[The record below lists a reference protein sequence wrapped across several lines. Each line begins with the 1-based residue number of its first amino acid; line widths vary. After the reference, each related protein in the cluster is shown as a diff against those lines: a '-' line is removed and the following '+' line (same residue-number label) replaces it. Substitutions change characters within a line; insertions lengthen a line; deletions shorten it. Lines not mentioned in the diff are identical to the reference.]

1 MALHVFVIKEAELED
16 PQDLRAE
23 IGKCPISTNERK
35 NMSTKT
41 LRKRIALVAVAALG
55 AGVLVTSPA
64 SAAAPDNNAVG
75 AASISSTANVLNIA
89 TAPSTSGDAET
100 NTTAAS
106 NKSRGLLANSTTQTT
121 SSLTSTATVSSSSE
135 VVWYTTSGAATDAGD
150 PIVTF
155 VVDGATITEDA
166 SAATTKVYS
175 QDLTTYSVGTEDT
188 GGQITAI
195 GVTPKSGVTSYT
207 VSMYTTLSTEDA
219 MTSSTATNVA
229 PATIIS
235 GAQSK
240 GTLVQRYVVTVASAS
255 ASGVYAD
262 TYSYVQVQ
270 ENTDSA
276 VAAPTTNVDE
286 TGAATIANS
295 ASSVGYVSFSL
306 KDAYNVSLSGK
317 GALVVTATNGAGIA
331 LYDAS
336 GGYGVASSVTNL
348 TAVSNFATGTITV
361 ARPAALANKG
371 FSTTVT
377 ISWNGAVV
385 GTKTIKFQGEVA
397 KITVSADYVAQNG
410 TTSAGVGSVSYVDDA
425 GNTLLP
431 SSGTSAVSS
440 TLNSVVT
447 GVSGFTAPTVLYPYS
462 DYDVSCGGSAV
473 TGLGAGSANVVFQ
486 FVNPVS
492 GSIVKSAA
500 TKISCSGN
508 ATTFSASF
516 DKATYAPG
524 DIATLTISGKDAA
537 GNAANAFDNWLGS
550 GSTLF
555 SITTPTNLTIVT
567 AISSTSVK
575 FTSGEGTKT
584 YKYIV
589 GTTEGTFN
597 AVVSAG
603 VISANNVSAGGA
615 GVANAAVK
623 YSVAAT
629 STAVSMADVLKAIV
643 SLIASINKQIA
654 ALQKA
659 LLKK

>member
-1 MALHVFVIKEAELED
+1 
-16 PQDLRAE
+16 
-23 IGKCPISTNERK
+23 
-35 NMSTKT
+35 MSTKT
-41 LRKRIALVAVAALG
+41 LRKRIALVAVVALG
-55 AGVLVTSPA
+55 AGVLATSPA
-64 SAAAPDNNAVG
+64 GAVDNEAVG
-75 AASISSTANVLNIA
+75 ATNATIGTDYSVLNIA
-89 TAPSTSGDAET
+89 TEASITGAAVLGSAGVLSG
-100 NTTAAS
+100 S
-106 NKSRGLLANSTTQTT
+106 KSLGLLANSTTQTS
-121 SSLTSTATVSSSSE
+121 SSLTSTATMRS
-135 VVWYTTSGAATDAGD
+135 
-150 PIVTF
+150 
-155 VVDGATITEDA
+155 DGAIVFSFLGSHTAEIGTTVEITGGTIGTLSA
-166 SAATTKVYS
+166 TGSAATNLNAAKTQLVVTKDAVA
-175 QDLTTYSVGTEDT
+175 DLLTNFSVVPNT
-188 GGQITAI
+188 GA
-195 GVTPKSGVTSYT
+195 TSVT
-207 VSMYTTLSTEDA
+207 VSVYESAALAIDNTDPLLTDVVKAASIQAGL
-219 MTSSTATNVA
+219 
-229 PATIIS
+229 IS
-235 GAQSK
+235 R
-240 GTLVQRYVVTVASAS
+240 GTLKQRYLVTVASTS
-255 ASGVYAD
+255 VSGAYSS
-262 TYSYVQVQ
+262 TYSYVQAQ
-270 ENTDSA
+270 ENTSSV

-286 TGAATIANS
+286 TGVTTIANS
-295 ASSVGYVSFSL
+295 ASSVAYISFTL

-317 GALVVTATNGAGIA
+317 GALIVAATNGAGVV
-331 LYDAS
+331 LFNS
-336 GGYGVASSVTNL
+336 TGGYGVASSVTL
-348 TAVSNFATGTITV
+348 LSAVSNYATGTITV

-397 KITVSADYVAQNG
+397 KITVSADYVAQND

-440 TLNSVVT
+440 TLSSVVT

-473 TGLGAGSANVVFQ
+473 TGLGSGSADVVFQ

-500 TKISCSGN
+500 TKISCAGN
-508 ATTFSASF
+508 ATSFTASF

-550 GSTLF
+550 SSTLF

-567 AISSTSVK
+567 AISTSSVK

-603 VISANNVSAGGA
+603 VISSNNVSAGGA

-623 YSVAAT
+623 YSVAAS
-629 STAVSMADVLKAIV
+629 STAISLADVLKAIV